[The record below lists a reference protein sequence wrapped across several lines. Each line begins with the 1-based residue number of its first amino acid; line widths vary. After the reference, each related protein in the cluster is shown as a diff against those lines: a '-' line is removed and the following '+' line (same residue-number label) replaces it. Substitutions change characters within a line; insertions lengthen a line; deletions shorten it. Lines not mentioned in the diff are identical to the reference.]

1 MQNIVNGAIHL
12 FSIFYFFIFISIF
25 SIYSSVYWH
34 SNYIQKIC
42 DSEILKAHI
51 KLFDG
56 YISKTHFYLIATC
69 DTFLYLILLFK
80 LVTTCQSAVPSMPQ
94 CAKVCQSPPSA
105 PKCQSP
111 PSGGLYTPPWIL
123 LDSNGS
129 LVRLSESSVNWPCMV
144 RFGSGS
150 ALLVPNLN
158 LNLGF
163 RFGLGPNPNLKTL
176 NLRFGSS
183 SGLNWN
189 FIHKITY

>member
-94 CAKVCQSPPSA
+94 CAKVCQSPPSS

-111 PSGGLYTPPWIL
+111 PSAQSAQSAKVHQVCKVHKVHQVHKKTGQDGGIAIPCPWLYMLT
-123 LDSNGS
+123 
-129 LVRLSESSVNWPCMV
+129 
-144 RFGSGS
+144 
-150 ALLVPNLN
+150 
-158 LNLGF
+158 
-163 RFGLGPNPNLKTL
+163 
-176 NLRFGSS
+176 
-183 SGLNWN
+183 
-189 FIHKITY
+189 HH